1 MKVAIIGAGNVGSSM
16 AFALLIKGGVSE
28 LQQIYLSKNE
38 EEKLNKSSEVIKN
51 MLKQIDY

>member
-1 MKVAIIGAGNVGSSM
+1 MKVAIIGAVNVGSSL